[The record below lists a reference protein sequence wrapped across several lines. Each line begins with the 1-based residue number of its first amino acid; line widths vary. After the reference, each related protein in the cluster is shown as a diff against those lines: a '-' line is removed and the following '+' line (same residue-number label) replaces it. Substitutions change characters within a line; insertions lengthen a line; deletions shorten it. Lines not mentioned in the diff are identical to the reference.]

1 MTEIQRE
8 KLAAIAAPLLAWY
21 ARNGRDLPWRR
32 SVSPYAVWV
41 SEIMLQQTRVAA
53 VIPYYERFMRAFP
66 TVRALAAAD
75 DEQLMKLWEGLGYY
89 SRARN
94 LKRAAV
100 TIMESFGGEFP
111 RDYEDVLSLCG
122 IGEYTAGAICSIAY
136 GLPVPAVDGNLL
148 RVAARI
154 TGLFE
159 DVTDA
164 AVRRRVRE
172 AFCEVIDRDAPG
184 AYNQALMDLGA
195 TVCVPNAAPHC
206 ARCPLAHI
214 CTAHA
219 EGMEMRLPVKRE
231 KRPRSA
237 EERTV
242 FLLVRDG
249 KLALRKRPP
258 RGLLASLWEF
268 PNVLGN
274 LDENAARLELAE
286 MGLEICDL
294 HRLPPARHI
303 FTHIEW
309 DMQGYT
315 ARVTG
320 DAEGLFWADAAALDA
335 CAVPSAFSAYLSNAK
350 SLLERE

>member
-1 MTEIQRE
+1 MTEVQME

-53 VIPYYERFMRAFP
+53 VVPYYERFMRAFP

-111 RDYEDVLSLCG
+111 RAYEDVLSLCG

-136 GLPVPAVDGNLL
+136 GLPAPAVDGNLL
-148 RVAARI
+148 RVAARV

-172 AFCEVIDRDAPG
+172 AFCEAIDRDAPG

-231 KRPRSA
+231 KRPRRA

-274 LDENAARLELAE
+274 LDENAARLALAE
-286 MGLEICDL
+286 MGLETCGL

>member
-1 MTEIQRE
+1 MTELQTE
-8 KLAAIAAPLLAWY
+8 KLAAVSAPLLAWY
-21 ARNGRDLPWRR
+21 AQNARDLPWRR
-32 SVSPYAVWV
+32 DASPYRVWV

-53 VIPYYERFMRAFP
+53 VVPYYERFMHALP
-66 TVRALAAAD
+66 TVSALAAVD
-75 DEQLMKLWEGLGYY
+75 DDTLMKLWEGLGYY

-100 TIMESFGGEFP
+100 QVCEDFGGEFP
-111 RDYEDVLSLCG
+111 RTYGDVLSLCG

-136 GLPVPAVDGNLL
+136 GLPTPAVDGNLL

-154 TGLFE
+154 AGLFE

-164 AVRRRVRE
+164 AVRRRVRD

-195 TVCVPNAAPHC
+195 TVCIPNAAPHC
-206 ARCPLAHI
+206 GRCPLAHI

-219 EGMEMRLPVKRE
+219 EGKETLLPVRSAK
-231 KRPRSA
+231 KPRRA

-268 PNVLGN
+268 PNVPGN
-274 LDENAARLELAE
+274 LDEDAARMALASW
-286 MGLEICDL
+286 GLEAENME
-294 HRLPPARHI
+294 RLPAARHI

-309 DMQGYT
+309 DMHAFA

-335 CAVPSAFSAYLSNAK
+335 CAVPSAFSAYTKEANF
-350 SLLERE
+350 LLERK